1 MNVFNN
7 IFIVRTNKS
16 ILVQVIYQTMFQ
28 LNPFLNLLSYI
39 IKCTTKLI
47 KLNGVIVFGRKTI
60 LMQRRNIVYNI
71 DVHSKRI
78 NVITTVEKI
87 TTRNKK

>member
-1 MNVFNN
+1 M
-7 IFIVRTNKS
+7 
-16 ILVQVIYQTMFQ
+16 
-28 LNPFLNLLSYI
+28 
-39 IKCTTKLI
+39 TKLI

-60 LMQRRNIVYNI
+60 LMQRRNIEYNI

-87 TTRNKK
+87 TTRKKK